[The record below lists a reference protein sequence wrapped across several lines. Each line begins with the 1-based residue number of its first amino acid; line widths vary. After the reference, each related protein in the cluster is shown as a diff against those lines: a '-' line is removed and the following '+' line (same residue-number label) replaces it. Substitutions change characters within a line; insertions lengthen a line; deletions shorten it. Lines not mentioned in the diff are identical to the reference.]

1 MCGRFANS
9 ETIPVMRSHFAAG
22 GPNVAWSPSWNIC
35 PTRPIP
41 VLLGG
46 TAGRRL
52 GLMRW
57 GWNPPALGGRLLINC
72 RGEEAHGKRM
82 FQDPLAR
89 RRCVVPATAFYE
101 WQPGPT
107 KGVRP
112 QPYAFAPVA
121 GGLWGIGALWEP
133 TTGPDGQRGGSI
145 ILMTVP
151 ANELVAPVHDRMPL
165 VIPLDRL
172 DPWLDSSVPAANIQ
186 PWLAPSPADAW
197 RSWPISRAISNVR
210 RDGPEIL
217 ALADTIPG
225 PTGPNNSDQ

>member
-22 GPNVAWSPSWNIC
+22 GPDVEWSPSWNIC

-112 QPYAFAPVA
+112 QPYAFAPLA

-151 ANELVAPVHDRMPL
+151 ANERVAPVHDRMPL
-165 VIPLDRL
+165 LIPLDRL
-172 DPWLDSSVPAANIQ
+172 DPWLDSSVPAADIQ

-197 RSWPISRAISNVR
+197 RSWPISRAISNVHQ
-210 RDGPEIL
+210 DGPEIL

-225 PTGPNNSDQ
+225 PAGHNISQQ